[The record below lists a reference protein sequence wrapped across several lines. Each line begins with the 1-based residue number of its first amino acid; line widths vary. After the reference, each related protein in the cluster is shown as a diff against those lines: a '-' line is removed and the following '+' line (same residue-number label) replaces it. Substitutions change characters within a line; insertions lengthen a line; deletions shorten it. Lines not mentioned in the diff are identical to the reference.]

1 MYIRNKATLIKT
13 LKYIYIYTY
22 LKKRKI
28 WVNIKSQSFR
38 DRKSGGRR
46 QEAETHFCTLLYL
59 LNSERLM
66 TLGGLQWWVWVSF
79 VMSTCSTVFHSLI
92 SKGVRPRLWNQL
104 PDWLNLPPTNTF
116 LLSVPCWVSLYQDSW
131 FLWVISVC
139 LVCRSVFLPE
149 RKPAL
154 NVNAFTTDGLVHGQK

>member
-104 PDWLNLPPTNTF
+104 PDWICHLLIRFFFQCLVGFLYIRTPGFSESYLSVLSVDLSSYLKGNLP
-116 LLSVPCWVSLYQDSW
+116 
-131 FLWVISVC
+131 
-139 LVCRSVFLPE
+139 
-149 RKPAL
+149 
-154 NVNAFTTDGLVHGQK
+154 